1 MRAFVLETQWSL
13 ALTISKV
20 IPPILSLLSGRNS
33 DDALVPEIE
42 QIHKSD
48 RQVQQN
54 VLFGS
59 LGDPQKIEEE
69 NQYGDNEKEFD
80 MSCPKSTRKARAG
93 HLESIGTA
101 SIGTDWQDEEY

>member
-42 QIHKSD
+42 RIDQGEGD
-48 RQVQQN
+48 
-54 VLFGS
+54 GS
-59 LGDPQKIEEE
+59 
-69 NQYGDNEKEFD
+69 
-80 MSCPKSTRKARAG
+80 
-93 HLESIGTA
+93 
-101 SIGTDWQDEEY
+101 

>member
-54 VLFGS
+54 VLVMGS
-59 LGDPQKIEEE
+59 EACQRNRYNSWNKL
-69 NQYGDNEKEFD
+69 
-80 MSCPKSTRKARAG
+80 
-93 HLESIGTA
+93 
-101 SIGTDWQDEEY
+101 